1 MTERQATLRGI
12 VLTLISSILFAF
24 TNAGAKWVMGDIPA
38 GELLWVRSV
47 VAFSLVSLFVRRSEW
62 ALLFT
67 PGQRRFHILRM
78 VASAIEVVCF
88 YWAISSTPLAD
99 MTAIY
104 LASPIYVTG
113 MAALFLRETVGWRRW
128 TAVIVGFAGV
138 LVAVRPSAGS
148 VSAPVLVAIGG
159 SLLYATSL
167 VITRRLRG
175 TPSTLLVATQMAA
188 LFVLTSASSTLG
200 WVMPRSGE
208 LILMITIGV
217 VSMIAFW
224 CVNEG
229 LRLARASAVAP
240 FNYSSILWA
249 TVLGFVLFGD
259 VPAMATVAGAG
270 IIVGAGLFIMLRE
283 RKLSVIKSA

>member
-12 VLTLISSILFAF
+12 LLTLVSSILFAF
-24 TNAGAKWVMGDIPA
+24 TNAGAKWVMGDIPT

-47 VAFSLVSLFVRRSEW
+47 VAFSLVSLFIRRSEW
-62 ALLFT
+62 AMLFA
-67 PGQRRFHILRM
+67 PGQRRFHVLRM
-78 VASAIEVVCF
+78 AASAIEVVCF

-113 MAALFLRETVGWRRW
+113 MAALFLREPVGLRRW
-128 TAVIVGFAGV
+128 TAVLVGFVGV

-148 VSAPVLVAIGG
+148 VSAPVLVAVGG

-167 VITRRLRG
+167 VVTRRLRG

-200 WVMPRSGE
+200 WVIPRRGE
-208 LILMITIGV
+208 LILMVAVGV

-240 FNYSSILWA
+240 FNYSSIVWA
-249 TVLGFVLFGD
+249 TLLGYVIFGD
-259 VPAMATVAGAG
+259 MPATMTLAGAA
-270 IIVGAGLFIMLRE
+270 IIIAAGLLIMLRE
-283 RKLSVIKSA
+283 DQVRRTVA

>member
-1 MTERQATLRGI
+1 
-12 VLTLISSILFAF
+12 
-24 TNAGAKWVMGDIPA
+24 
-38 GELLWVRSV
+38 
-47 VAFSLVSLFVRRSEW
+47 
-62 ALLFT
+62 
-67 PGQRRFHILRM
+67 LRM
-78 VASAIEVVCF
+78 AASAIEVVCF

-113 MAALFLRETVGWRRW
+113 MAALFLREPVGLRRW
-128 TAVIVGFAGV
+128 TAVLVGFVGV

-148 VSAPVLVAIGG
+148 VSAPVLVAVGG

-167 VITRRLRG
+167 VVTRRLRG

-200 WVMPRSGE
+200 WVIPRRGE
-208 LILMITIGV
+208 LILMVAVGV

-240 FNYSSILWA
+240 FNYSSIVWA
-249 TVLGFVLFGD
+249 TLLGYVIFGD
-259 VPAMATVAGAG
+259 MPATMTLAGAA
-270 IIVGAGLFIMLRE
+270 IIIAAGLLIMLRE
-283 RKLSVIKSA
+283 DQVRRTVA